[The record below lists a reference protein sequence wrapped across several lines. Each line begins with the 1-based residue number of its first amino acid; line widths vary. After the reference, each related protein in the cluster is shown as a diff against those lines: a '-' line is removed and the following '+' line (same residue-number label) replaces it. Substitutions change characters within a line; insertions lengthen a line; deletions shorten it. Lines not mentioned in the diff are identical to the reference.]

1 MVVLTSN
8 SHFVGISMAFHDD
21 DEKEKEIGVVS
32 DEALGEVLD
41 EDADPDE
48 VPVVPLEDDEKAWE

>member
-1 MVVLTSN
+1 MGVLTSN
-8 SHFVGISMAFHDD
+8 RHFTFIRMAFNDE

-48 VPVVPLEDDEKAWE
+48 SPIVPVEEDEKAWE